1 MDYREEIC
9 AAAEDLDNLMENLDS
24 LMEDLRDDLD
34 SGNEAVRPLL
44 TRLTAAYDHL
54 AEAAVLME
62 DRP

>member
-1 MDYREEIC
+1 
-9 AAAEDLDNLMENLDS
+9 MENLDS
-24 LMEDLRDDLD
+24 LMDDLRDGLD
-34 SGNEAVRPLL
+34 SGNEAIRPLL